1 MATTTT
7 TAAILIEVAKVS
19 KVFHVTKSANTL
31 THTHT
36 PIYTRAFALPAFS
49 WSACGYATIFFLLPS
64 ATLIRILWHL
74 PRALLMLQLA
84 TAHIKTD
91 TKSSVCVCAYLNA
104 QQTNSVRERK
114 RERDTRREKA
124 LRANNFH
131 KSSCPTVLGLP

>member
-49 WSACGYATIFFLLPS
+49 WSACGYATIFFFVAKCNFNS
-64 ATLIRILWHL
+64 HFVA
-74 PRALLMLQLA
+74 LA
-84 TAHIKTD
+84 TRAAHVATGH
-91 TKSSVCVCAYLNA
+91 SA
-104 QQTNSVRERK
+104 
-114 RERDTRREKA
+114 
-124 LRANNFH
+124 H
-131 KSSCPTVLGLP
+131 